1 MCCKYILLSI
11 IIIQI
16 IIIIYFIIKSY
27 KYNESFDNSKSDL
40 FTYDSCCNEIQIA
53 NCEKYGKTGV
63 CNYNENNNSC
73 MCQNAL

>member
-1 MCCKYILLSI
+1 MYILLSI

-27 KYNESFDNSKSDL
+27 KHNESFDNSKSDL